1 VRHPTPAVRP
11 PAEAQIRAPE
21 FPPQREWLN
30 VAFLRMAKLVR
41 HEATLIEFFDVARIN
56 SHRTLPYMRE
66 WHARYGGHG
75 LRVVGI
81 HCPGYSFGV
90 DRDVVAGA
98 VERLGIEYAVLL
110 DPGFEAWREYDN
122 PGWPTRY
129 LFDVEGVLR
138 WVHFGEGAY
147 AETERAIQE
156 VVKEIDPS
164 APAPDPVAPVR
175 PEDAEG
181 VLLTPQTADI
191 ALPGDGERLELWGE
205 WEEGED
211 YLEATAAGAGAR
223 VRSFTAGGAY
233 AVLAG
238 EGVSR
243 PGPVETDGAVE
254 ADSPGLR
261 LYGFQFTP

>member
-1 VRHPTPAVRP
+1 VRP

-41 HEATLIEFFDVARIN
+41 NEATLIEFFDVGRVN

-66 WHARYGGHG
+66 WHSRYGEHG
-75 LRVVGI
+75 LRVIGI

-90 DRDVVAGA
+90 DRDLVAAA

-129 LFDVEGVLR
+129 LFDVDGVLR

-156 VVKEIDPS
+156 VVREIDPE
-164 APAPDPVAPVR
+164 APAPDPLEPVR

-181 VLLTPQTADI
+181 VLLPPQTADI
-191 ALPGDGERLELWGE
+191 AIPGDFERLELSGDWT
-205 WEEGED
+205 EGED
-211 YLEATAAGAGAR
+211 HLEAAAPGATAR

-233 AVLAG
+233 AVVAG
-238 EGVSR
+238 EGVAE
-243 PGPVETDGAVE
+243 PGPTPSDGTVE
-254 ADSPGLR
+254 APVAGFR

>member
-1 VRHPTPAVRP
+1 
-11 PAEAQIRAPE
+11 
-21 FPPQREWLN
+21 
-30 VAFLRMAKLVR
+30 MAKLVR

-66 WHARYGGHG
+66 WHARYGAHG
-75 LRVVGI
+75 LRVIGI

-90 DRDVVAGA
+90 DRDVVATA

-147 AETERAIQE
+147 ADTERAIQE
-156 VVKEIDPS
+156 VVSEIDPS
-164 APAPDPVAPVR
+164 TPAPAPATPVR

-181 VLLTPQTADI
+181 VLLAPQTADV
-191 ALPGDGERLELWGE
+191 ALPADRDRLELSGE
-205 WEEGED
+205 WAEGED
-211 YLEATAAGAGAR
+211 YLEAMAPGARAR

-238 EGVSR
+238 EGVSE
-243 PGPVETDGAVE
+243 PGPIETDGTVE
-254 ADSPGLR
+254 APAAGAR